1 MWKYESPEEH
11 GQGCYSSSSD
21 ISNPLQ
27 WKLKSQGP
35 FFFFPGNGMEAHHE
49 DIPPEIKGDA
59 GYTNLFF
66 RFNNRISQQRQALE
80 TKLQKMIKYL

>member
-1 MWKYESPEEH
+1 
-11 GQGCYSSSSD
+11 
-21 ISNPLQ
+21 
-27 WKLKSQGP
+27 
-35 FFFFPGNGMEAHHE
+35 MEAHHE